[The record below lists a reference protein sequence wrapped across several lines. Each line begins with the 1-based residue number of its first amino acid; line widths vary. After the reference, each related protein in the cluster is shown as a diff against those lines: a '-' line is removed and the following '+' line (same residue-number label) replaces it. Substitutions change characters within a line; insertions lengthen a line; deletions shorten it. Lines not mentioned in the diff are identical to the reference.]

1 MLVSS
6 RFYQSPLHNKL
17 IALTLSLFINFF
29 FSGLGRCN
37 KFWYMKTIK
46 LTALASLFALSIV
59 GCQEKQPEKLSP
71 ITTEIGGNLG
81 SLYEIV
87 DGEYPYPTVSNQFEF
102 KIKRNENEGYNYS
115 KVGIGYELYDKDGN
129 VIEAETNP
137 ALESITSWSSIPS
150 SVMELQPGEIG
161 TMYILLEGWP
171 DKHSKAKTFKL
182 ILESNTDDTNTTNL
196 SSSANN
202 QLDKLLNDYE
212 TFINDYESYISEME
226 SGNIN
231 TKKITDMTSKA
242 QKMQENLVN
251 KQPEMNS
258 KQIQRLGRISSKLT
272 KIASKISTMNTEN
285 IKSINGINIEN
296 LGI

>member
-1 MLVSS
+1 MGWEE
-6 RFYQSPLHNKL
+6 RNKY
-17 IALTLSLFINFF
+17 
-29 FSGLGRCN
+29 
-37 KFWYMKTIK
+37 WYMKTIK

-161 TMYILLEGWP
+161 TMSILLEGWP

-182 ILESNTDDTNTTNL
+182 ILESNIDDEFTINNN
-196 SSSANN
+196 SSSSSDNKWDAL
-202 QLDKLLNDYE
+202 LDDYE
-212 TFINDYESYISEME
+212 ALVNEYDKFVTEMK

-231 TKKITDMTSKA
+231 SQSAMNAASKA
-242 QKMQENLVN
+242 QSIQEKLEAG
-251 KQPEMNS
+251 KSEMNS
-258 KQIQRLGRISSKLT
+258 KQIQRLGKIANKLT
-272 KIASKISTMNTEN
+272 NIAAKAATINSEN
-285 IKSINGINIEN
+285 IKSVNGVN
-296 LGI
+296 LEDFGL